1 MNDQVHSNMYMNI
14 ILLRGYC
21 KVVHALTKGRQQ
33 NKMYSSSSKTMQ
45 SLNGPYEEMQILL
58 CTVTELM
65 EIKVPNLPS
74 SLGNKQKAKIIHV
87 YTVIFN
93 SLSLL

>member
-1 MNDQVHSNMYMNI
+1 
-14 ILLRGYC
+14 
-21 KVVHALTKGRQQ
+21 
-33 NKMYSSSSKTMQ
+33 MQ